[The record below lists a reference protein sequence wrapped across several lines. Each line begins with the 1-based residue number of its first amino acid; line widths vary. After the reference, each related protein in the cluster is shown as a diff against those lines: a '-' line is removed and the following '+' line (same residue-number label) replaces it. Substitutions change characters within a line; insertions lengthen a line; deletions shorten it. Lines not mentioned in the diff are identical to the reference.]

1 MNAKLRQVNIKKF
14 SFTAVL
20 FIGLL
25 SLVGLQGC
33 ADSSTETTDTD
44 TPPPITTDQN
54 ASGLFTGHNPKQRS
68 PNHGF
73 TRLCA

>member
-25 SLVGLQGC
+25 GLVGLQGC
-33 ADSSTETTDTD
+33 GSSSST
-44 TPPPITTDQN
+44 PAITTDQN
-54 ASGLFTGHNPKQRS
+54 ASGLFTGGVT
-68 PNHGF
+68 PN
-73 TRLCA
+73 